1 MKNTPVKPSHLRK
14 DYSIKIR
21 VTLNQKKMLE
31 KAAAAAM
38 LDLSSWV
45 RIVALA
51 EADRSLRAAKPRE

>member
-1 MKNTPVKPSHLRK
+1 LFSAARLILPGPYRGW
-14 DYSIKIR
+14 
-21 VTLNQKKMLE
+21 VTLSQKKMLE

-51 EADRSLRAAKPRE
+51 EAGRSLRAAKARE

>member
-21 VTLNQKKMLE
+21 VTLSQKKRLE

-51 EADRSLRAAKPRE
+51 EADRSLRTGKTRE

>member
-21 VTLNQKKMLE
+21 VTLSQKKMLE

-51 EADRSLRAAKPRE
+51 EADRSLRAGKARE

>member
-21 VTLNQKKMLE
+21 VTLSQKKLLE
-31 KAAAAAM
+31 KAAVAAM

-45 RIVALA
+45 RIAALA
-51 EADRSLRAAKPRE
+51 EAARSLRAAKARE

>member
-21 VTLNQKKMLE
+21 VTLSQKKMLE

-51 EADRSLRAAKPRE
+51 EAGRSLRAAKARE

>member
-1 MKNTPVKPSHLRK
+1 MRNTPVKPSHLRK

-21 VTLNQKKMLE
+21 VTLSQKKMLE

-51 EADRSLRAAKPRE
+51 EADRSLRAAKARE

>member
-21 VTLNQKKMLE
+21 VTLSQKKRLE

-51 EADRSLRAAKPRE
+51 EADRSLRAAKVRE